1 MCAGATGK
9 DACQGDSGG
18 PLYDKVHNRLV
29 GIVSWGV
36 GCAHTQ
42 YPGVYSRISS
52 TLSWIKNTTCNDF
65 GVGELAPAF
74 CNDETTYKYNEVTPT
89 YDETTYIYNET
100 TSIYNETTSI
110 YNETTK
116 FNDETNDIE
125 ELNDSTA
132 TRPTLRN
139 VLLLMWIT
147 FISLVTR

>member
-1 MCAGATGK
+1 M
-9 DACQGDSGG
+9 
-18 PLYDKVHNRLV
+18 
-29 GIVSWGV
+29 
-36 GCAHTQ
+36 
-42 YPGVYSRISS
+42 
-52 TLSWIKNTTCNDF
+52 SWIKNTTCNDF

-74 CNDETTYKYNEVTPT
+74 CNDETTYKYNEVTPI
-89 YDETTYIYNET
+89 YDETTY
-100 TSIYNETTSI
+100 IYNETTSI